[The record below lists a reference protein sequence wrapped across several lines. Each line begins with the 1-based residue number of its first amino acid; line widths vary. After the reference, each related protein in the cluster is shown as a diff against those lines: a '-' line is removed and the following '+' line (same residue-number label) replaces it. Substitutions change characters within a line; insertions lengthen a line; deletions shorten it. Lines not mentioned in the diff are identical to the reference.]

1 MPEIKSYLILKIK
14 PKFGYNRIILNP
26 DFLIFYVLR

>member
-14 PKFGYNRIILNP
+14 PKFGYNRILNP